1 VLLHKT
7 NATKTERD
15 NNMTYTLNVAKSVG
29 RNWDD
34 SGETYH
40 HYFRI
45 VTDHLEIGAK
55 DRQGKTLNDLVEEMQ
70 ATYPSPAYN
79 VTLTKQVMTSQS
91 IISGIDNEVKESLSY
106 EGLDGR
112 VLGTP
117 KGMTLA

>member
-1 VLLHKT
+1 
-7 NATKTERD
+7 
-15 NNMTYTLNVAKSVG
+15 MSYTLNIAKSVG

-45 VTDHLEIGAK
+45 ETDLLEIGAK
-55 DRQGKTLNDLVEEMQ
+55 GRQGKTLTDLVEEMQ

-79 VTLTKQVMTSQS
+79 VTLTKQVVTSQS
-91 IISGIDNEVKESLSY
+91 IIIGIDNEVKESLSY

-117 KGMTLA
+117 KGMTIA

>member
-1 VLLHKT
+1 
-7 NATKTERD
+7 
-15 NNMTYTLNVAKSVG
+15 MSYTLNVAKSVG

-45 VTDHLEIGAK
+45 ETDLLEIGAK
-55 DRQGKTLNDLVEEMQ
+55 GRQGKTLTDLVEEMQ

-79 VTLTKQVMTSQS
+79 VTLTKQVVTSQS
-91 IISGIDNEVKESLSY
+91 IIIGIDNEVKESLSY

>member
-1 VLLHKT
+1 
-7 NATKTERD
+7 
-15 NNMTYTLNVAKSVG
+15 MSYTLNIAKSVG
-29 RNWDD
+29 RNWNNT
-34 SGETYH
+34 GETYH

-45 VTDHLEIGAK
+45 ETDHLEIGAK
-55 DRQGKTLNDLVEEMQ
+55 GRHGKTLNDLVEEMQ

-79 VTLTKQVMTSQS
+79 VTLTKQVVSSQS
-91 IISGIDNEVKESLSY
+91 IIIGIDNGVEESLSY